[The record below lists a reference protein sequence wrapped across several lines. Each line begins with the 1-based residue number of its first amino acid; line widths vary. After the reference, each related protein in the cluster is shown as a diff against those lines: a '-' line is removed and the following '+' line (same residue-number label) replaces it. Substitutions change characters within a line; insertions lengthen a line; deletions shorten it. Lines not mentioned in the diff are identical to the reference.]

1 MTPGVGLVPK
11 LIFRARKI
19 PIVFL
24 QPPWFFQKM
33 TPGVGL
39 VFGEVPKLIFR
50 ARKITFRRTFL
61 LYSCNCHGFFRKM
74 TPGVGLVVG
83 EVPKLIFRVLA
94 TAMVFRKM
102 TPGVGLVVGGVPK
115 LIFRGRKIIFRRTL
129 LLYSCNCHGF
139 SKNDSWSG
147 FGGWRGPKTYFQG

>member
-1 MTPGVGLVPK
+1 MTLGVGLVVGEVPK

-24 QPPWFFQKM
+24 QPPWFFRKM

-61 LYSCNCHGFFRKM
+61 LYSFNCH
-74 TPGVGLVVG
+74 
-83 EVPKLIFRVLA
+83 
-94 TAMVFRKM
+94 
-102 TPGVGLVVGGVPK
+102 
-115 LIFRGRKIIFRRTL
+115 
-129 LLYSCNCHGF
+129 
-139 SKNDSWSG
+139 DSWSG